1 MVGYFSDGLAEE
13 VINTW
18 SRMDGLRVAARTSVF
33 AFKGKNEDLRG
44 VGQKLLAHA
53 PFEHGAH
60 TKGRPIVSWFP
71 EERAVQPRE
80 SSAAMCNFRVR
91 VDQACPRIR

>member
-60 TKGRPIVSWFP
+60 QRPPDRELV
-71 EERAVQPRE
+71 PRGAR
-80 SSAAMCNFRVR
+80 SPTS
-91 VDQACPRIR
+91 RIFCCYV